1 MRPLSSRRNIR
12 EEGILFDEGLHSFS
26 ILTIIWIHFSE
37 NVKSLFIDHGFPSAT
52 AAITES
58 CTQEVVRDGAVCL
71 ASVTEHLDKG
81 VLDVRVGES
90 GGGCGGD
97 GIALATQNLIFFRV
111 MMEDIVTLDTSTL
124 QLELADGDGG
134 ARGARDGGPGRD
146 DAVAVTQHVEQRT
159 RIALFVPVCG
169 ISALV
174 VDAEEGMLGHG
185 GVGCRV
191 EAAPVVVLVLA
202 SERRHLSSCPHS

>member
-1 MRPLSSRRNIR
+1 
-12 EEGILFDEGLHSFS
+12 
-26 ILTIIWIHFSE
+26 
-37 NVKSLFIDHGFPSAT
+37 LFIDHGFPSAT

-134 ARGARDGGPGRD
+134 PRRVAI
-146 DAVAVTQHVEQRT
+146 AVTQHVEQRT

>member
-124 QLELADGDGG
+124 QLELADGV
-134 ARGARDGGPGRD
+134 PGRGPRPP
-146 DAVAVTQHVEQRT
+146 QPVEQRT

-185 GVGCRV
+185 GVGCSV

>member
-37 NVKSLFIDHGFPSAT
+37 NVKSLFIDHGFPSAET
-52 AAITES
+52 GAVAELAAAITES

-90 GGGCGGD
+90 GCGRGGD

-124 QLELADGDGG
+124 QLELADEDDG
-134 ARGARDGGPGRD
+134 
-146 DAVAVTQHVEQRT
+146 RT

-185 GVGCRV
+185 GVGCSV

>member
-90 GGGCGGD
+90 GCGRGGD

-124 QLELADGDGG
+124 QLELADGDGV
-134 ARGARDGGPGRD
+134 PGRD

>member
-58 CTQEVVRDGAVCL
+58 CTQEVLRDGAVCL

-124 QLELADGDGG
+124 QLELADGDGVPR
-134 ARGARDGGPGRD
+134 RG

>member
-1 MRPLSSRRNIR
+1 
-12 EEGILFDEGLHSFS
+12 
-26 ILTIIWIHFSE
+26 LTIIWIHFSE

-81 VLDVRVGES
+81 VLDVRVSES
-90 GGGCGGD
+90 GCGCGGD
-97 GIALATQNLIFFRV
+97 GIALTTQNLIFFRV

-124 QLELADGDGG
+124 QLELADGD
-134 ARGARDGGPGRD
+134 
-146 DAVAVTQHVEQRT
+146 DART
-159 RIALFVPVCG
+159 RIALLVAVCG

-174 VDAEEGMLGHG
+174 VYAEEGMLGHG
-185 GVGCRV
+185 RVGCRV

>member
-90 GGGCGGD
+90 GCGRGGD

-134 ARGARDGGPGRD
+134 PGLLAA
-146 DAVAVTQHVEQRT
+146 AVHDEVEQRT

>member
-90 GGGCGGD
+90 GCGRGGD

-134 ARGARDGGPGRD
+134 PRRVAI
-146 DAVAVTQHVEQRT
+146 AVTQHVEQRT
-159 RIALFVPVCG
+159 RIALFVPVCC

>member
-1 MRPLSSRRNIR
+1 
-12 EEGILFDEGLHSFS
+12 
-26 ILTIIWIHFSE
+26 
-37 NVKSLFIDHGFPSAT
+37 LFIDHGFPSVETGAGAELA
-52 AAITES
+52 AAITDS

-90 GGGCGGD
+90 GGGGGGD
-97 GIALATQNLIFFRV
+97 GIALVTQNLIFFRV
-111 MMEDIVTLDTSTL
+111 MMEDIVALDTSTL
-124 QLELADGDGG
+124 QLELADG
-134 ARGARDGGPGRD
+134 DGGPGRD

-185 GVGCRV
+185 GVGCSV
-191 EAAPVVVLVLA
+191 EAAPVIVLVLA
-202 SERRHLSSCPHS
+202 SERRHLSRWPHS

>member
-1 MRPLSSRRNIR
+1 
-12 EEGILFDEGLHSFS
+12 
-26 ILTIIWIHFSE
+26 
-37 NVKSLFIDHGFPSAT
+37 LFIDHGFPSAT

-90 GGGCGGD
+90 GCGRGGD

-134 ARGARDGGPGRD
+134 PRRVAI
-146 DAVAVTQHVEQRT
+146 AVTQHVEQRT

>member
-58 CTQEVVRDGAVCL
+58 CTQEVLRDGAVCL

-97 GIALATQNLIFFRV
+97 VIALATQNLIFFRV

-124 QLELADGDGG
+124 QRELADGDGVPR
-134 ARGARDGGPGRD
+134 RG
-146 DAVAVTQHVEQRT
+146 DAVAVTQPVEQRT

>member
-1 MRPLSSRRNIR
+1 
-12 EEGILFDEGLHSFS
+12 
-26 ILTIIWIHFSE
+26 
-37 NVKSLFIDHGFPSAT
+37 LFIDHGFPSAET
-52 AAITES
+52 GAVAELAAAITES

-90 GGGCGGD
+90 GCGGVGD
-97 GIALATQNLIFFRV
+97 GIALVTQNLIFFRV

-124 QLELADGDGG
+124 QLELADGDGV
-134 ARGARDGGPGRD
+134 PGRGGGVD
-146 DAVAVTQHVEQRT
+146 VTQPVEQRT

>member
-58 CTQEVVRDGAVCL
+58 CTQEVLRDGAVCL

-90 GGGCGGD
+90 GCGRGGD

-124 QLELADGDGG
+124 QLELADGDGVPG
-134 ARGARDGGPGRD
+134 RARGERG
-146 DAVAVTQHVEQRT
+146 QQLVEQRT

>member
-58 CTQEVVRDGAVCL
+58 CTQEVLRDGAVCL

-124 QLELADGDGG
+124 QRELADEDDGC
-134 ARGARDGGPGRD
+134 
-146 DAVAVTQHVEQRT
+146 T